1 MATTHMLLFLL
12 LCCHVGHVGIQL
24 DVTDFKT
31 SGCSDLQRPAD
42 AIGGR
47 GGGVGQKE
55 PVFFNGVS
63 TVSETFTKVATTR
76 IAKHASG
83 QI

>member
-31 SGCSDLQRPAD
+31 SGCYSDSQRPAD

-47 GGGVGQKE
+47 GGGVF
-55 PVFFNGVS
+55 FFNRVS

-76 IAKHASG
+76 IAKHAVG